1 MKRYVPIIIGLVA
14 LGGVLFVG
22 NKEMNKSDEEV
33 VVEGTSTEITSKSF
47 QGKVVRMFEGEN
59 TLEYGMDLP
68 ETATATIS
76 MDGALVKVD
85 NQDAPVLAMYV
96 SYEGGRGYSPS
107 DYITNNIIT
116 KVKGVTVVGTTT
128 IGGYNWDV
136 AESEGSVWHV
146 AKTVDSN
153 WLLVV
158 ENKKDAS
165 DKATPIIESIVTK

>member
-1 MKRYVPIIIGLVA
+1 MKRYVPIIIGILA
-14 LGGVLFVG
+14 LGGVLYVG
-22 NKEMNKSDEEV
+22 NKEMGKNSDEV

-68 ETATATIS
+68 ETATATLS
-76 MDGALVKVD
+76 MDGALIKVID
-85 NQDAPVLAMYV
+85 QDVPVLAMYV
-96 SYEGGRGYSPS
+96 SYEGGRGYSPA

-128 IGGYNWDV
+128 IGGYDWDV
-136 AESEGSVWHV
+136 AESEASVWHV
-146 AKTVDSN
+146 TKTADNN

-158 ENKKDAS
+158 ENRKDVN